1 MTIRRFEKLSSGDQL
16 LRNKLL
22 VSENKKLH
30 SLITKL
36 EIANI
41 SLKNE
46 NGALKKQIEA
56 RANEKFSEMVGQILG
71 RAKRASKRSES
82 GNDADHS

>member
-1 MTIRRFEKLSSGDQL
+1 MTTRRFEKLSLEDQL
-16 LRNKLL
+16 SRNRLL
-22 VSENKKLH
+22 VSENKKLQ
-30 SLITKL
+30 SLVAKL

-46 NGALKKQIEA
+46 NGALKKHVEA

-71 RAKRASKRSES
+71 RVEHASKRSKL